1 MLKVAV
7 TLLLCLA
14 SAGSAAENA
23 SPWPRFRGPN
33 GSGVAEGQQPPIHV
47 GPEENVLWKVQTP
60 PGLSSP
66 IVLDDLLVMTGF
78 DGGKLWTIAY
88 RRSDGSEAWRA
99 EAPAERLESYHAGDG
114 SPAASTPAT
123 DGERIVSYFGSCG
136 LFCYDKAGR
145 ELWSYPLPTAATLG
159 NFGTG
164 TSPLIEEGVVL
175 LLRDG
180 PSDSQLIALD
190 VKSGAVKWRQPR
202 TSRGGFST
210 PVIWETAA
218 GKQVAAPGH
227 GRLIGYDLQTG
238 ESRWFVEGMPTSCCA
253 SPVIANGDLYFA
265 AWSPGAAGDADF
277 KLPAF
282 QLVLLADGDA
292 NGTLS
297 RDELAKSPLKDF
309 FDVIDASQDGSI
321 TCDEW
326 DAAGAL
332 MAAAKNSAFALQPGG
347 SGDITA
353 THVRWRHDG
362 GLPYVPSAIV
372 YDGQQA
378 MVKDGGIVTVNDVA
392 SGEELFQK
400 RAVASGGYY
409 ASPVAANGSI
419 YFTSLTDGTITVLKA
434 GESSPV
440 VLAKNSPLGERTS
453 ATPAIADD
461 TLYVRTAGH
470 LYAFREHPGGKR

>member
-14 SAGSAAENA
+14 SAGAAAENA

-33 GSGVAEGQQPPIHV
+33 GSGVAEDQRPPICV

-99 EAPAERLESYHAGDG
+99 EAPAERLESYHPGDG

-145 ELWSYPLPTAATLG
+145 ELWTYPLPTAATLG

-164 TSPLIEEGVVL
+164 TSPLIEDGVVL

-190 VKSGAVKWRQPR
+190 VKSGAAKWRQPR

-210 PVIWETAA
+210 PVIWATAA

-297 RDELAKSPLKDF
+297 REELAKSPLKDF
-309 FDVIDASQDGSI
+309 FDVIDA
-321 TCDEW
+321 
-326 DAAGAL
+326 
-332 MAAAKNSAFALQPGG
+332 
-347 SGDITA
+347 
-353 THVRWRHDG
+353 
-362 GLPYVPSAIV
+362 
-372 YDGQQA
+372 
-378 MVKDGGIVTVNDVA
+378 
-392 SGEELFQK
+392 
-400 RAVASGGYY
+400 
-409 ASPVAANGSI
+409 
-419 YFTSLTDGTITVLKA
+419 
-434 GESSPV
+434 
-440 VLAKNSPLGERTS
+440 
-453 ATPAIADD
+453 
-461 TLYVRTAGH
+461 
-470 LYAFREHPGGKR
+470 